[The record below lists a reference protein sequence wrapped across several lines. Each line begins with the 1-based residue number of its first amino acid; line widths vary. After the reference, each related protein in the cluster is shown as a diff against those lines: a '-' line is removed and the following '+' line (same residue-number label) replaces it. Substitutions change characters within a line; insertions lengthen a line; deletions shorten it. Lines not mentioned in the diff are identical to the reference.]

1 MNKLFRYT
9 AAAVLVASF
18 GMLGNYTADAAKF
31 LESPREV
38 HIVKPELPEIPQT
51 ATVSPDMRVR
61 FLIDKKGMLKMFSL
75 NVPLV
80 MLPLMTQ

>member
-38 HIVKPELPEIPQT
+38 HIVKPELPEDSSNSYGGARYART
-51 ATVSPDMRVR
+51 
-61 FLIDKKGMLKMFSL
+61 FLD
-75 NVPLV
+75 
-80 MLPLMTQ
+80 

>member
-38 HIVKPELPEIPQT
+38 HIVKPELPEIPSNGYGVT
-51 ATVSPDMRVR
+51 GYARTLLD
-61 FLIDKKGMLKMFSL
+61 
-75 NVPLV
+75 
-80 MLPLMTQ
+80 